1 MTKHKPIHEH
11 QDGRGTSVRYA
22 NQTIKRRKARRIAE
36 KMMGKNYFTNM
47 QEVMLQAA
55 IEVSKQKEK
64 NESIQ
69 TGERSPQS

>member
-1 MTKHKPIHEH
+1 MKHRPIHEY
-11 QDGRGTSVRYA
+11 QDGRGTSVRYK
-22 NQTIKRRKARRIAE
+22 QQSDKRRRARMVAE

-55 IEVSKQKEK
+55 IDISKQKEK

-69 TGERSPQS
+69 TGEISPQS